1 MAQDTYNHISF
12 EDDEEEVFVVGA
24 AAAAPAQASLRSKT
38 SVAVETYE
46 DAKEIADE
54 VAAFYD
60 AAAEEDFGALG
71 AESKTDADTRAV
83 AGASVGAPRDVSDAA
98 VGEAAA
104 TSVAKRQ
111 KKQRNSE
118 HEQTTEDL
126 LGEPMPLLQKII
138 IAAAVVGVAV
148 LVAYLVLA

>member
-1 MAQDTYNHISF
+1 MAQDAYNHISF

-24 AAAAPAQASLRSKT
+24 AAVSSASTARQSNV
-38 SVAVETYE
+38 SNADEAYE
-46 DAKEIADE
+46 DAREIADE

-60 AAAEEDFGALG
+60 VAAEEDFGTPV
-71 AESKTDADTRAV
+71 AESNADADTRAT
-83 AGASVGAPRDVSDAA
+83 AGASTGAPRDVSGAEA
-98 VGEAAA
+98 GEAAA
-104 TSVAKRQ
+104 TSAAKRQ

-118 HEQTTEDL
+118 HEQTAEDL

>member
-24 AAAAPAQASLRSKT
+24 AAAAPAPTALRNKVSA
-38 SVAVETYE
+38 VAETYE

-60 AAAEEDFGALG
+60 VAAEEDFGTPV
-71 AESKTDADTRAV
+71 AESNADADTRAT
-83 AGASVGAPRDVSDAA
+83 AGASTGAPRDVSGAEA
-98 VGEAAA
+98 GEAAA
-104 TSVAKRQ
+104 TSAAKRQ

-118 HEQTTEDL
+118 HEQTAEDL

>member
-12 EDDEEEVFVVGA
+12 ENDEEEVFVVGA
-24 AAAAPAQASLRSKT
+24 AAASPAQAALRNKT
-38 SVAVETYE
+38 SAVAETYE
-46 DAKEIADE
+46 DAEEIADE

-60 AAAEEDFGALG
+60 VAAEDDFGAPV
-71 AESKTDADTRAV
+71 AESKADTDTRAA
-83 AGASVGAPRDVSDAA
+83 AGASVGALRDVSGAEA
-98 VGEAAA
+98 GEAAA
-104 TSVAKRQ
+104 ISAAKRQ

-118 HEQTTEDL
+118 HEQTAEDL

>member
-24 AAAAPAQASLRSKT
+24 AAAASAPTALRNKVSA
-38 SVAVETYE
+38 VAETYE

-54 VAAFYD
+54 VASFYD
-60 AAAEEDFGALG
+60 VAAEGGFGVPVAESNSDADMRAAAGAP
-71 AESKTDADTRAV
+71 A
-83 AGASVGAPRDVSDAA
+83 GAPRDVSGTEA
-98 VGEAAA
+98 GEAAA
-104 TSVAKRQ
+104 TSAAKRQ

-118 HEQTTEDL
+118 HEQTAEDL

-148 LVAYLVLA
+148 LVAYLVLV

>member
-24 AAAAPAQASLRSKT
+24 AAAAPAPTALRKKVSA
-38 SVAVETYE
+38 VAETYE

-60 AAAEEDFGALG
+60 VAAEGDFGVPV
-71 AESKTDADTRAV
+71 AESNSDADTRAA
-83 AGASVGAPRDVSDAA
+83 AGAPAGAPRDVLGAEA
-98 VGEAAA
+98 GEAAA
-104 TSVAKRQ
+104 TSAAKRQ

-118 HEQTTEDL
+118 HEQTAEDL

>member
-24 AAAAPAQASLRSKT
+24 AAALPVPTSLRSKA
-38 SVAVETYE
+38 SVAAGTYE
-46 DAKEIADE
+46 DAEEIADE

-60 AAAEEDFGALG
+60 VAAEDDFGVPV
-71 AESKTDADTRAV
+71 AESKADTDARAA
-83 AGASVGAPRDVSDAA
+83 AGAPAGAPRDVLGAEA
-98 VGEAAA
+98 GEAAA
-104 TSVAKRQ
+104 TSAAKRQ

-118 HEQTTEDL
+118 HEQTAEDL

-148 LVAYLVLA
+148 LVAYLVLV

>member
-24 AAAAPAQASLRSKT
+24 AAAAPAQASHQSRAS
-38 SVAVETYE
+38 AAAEIYE
-46 DAKEIADE
+46 DAQEIADE

-60 AAAEEDFGALG
+60 VAAEEGFGAPV
-71 AESKTDADTRAV
+71 AKSNEDADVRAT
-83 AGASVGAPRDVSDAA
+83 AGVSAGAPRDVSGAEA
-98 VGEAAA
+98 EEAAA
-104 TSVAKRQ
+104 ASEAKRQ

-118 HEQTTEDL
+118 HERTAEDL
-126 LGEPMPLLQKII
+126 LGEPMSLLQKII

-148 LVAYLVLA
+148 LVAYLVLG

>member
-12 EDDEEEVFVVGA
+12 EDDEEEVFVIGA
-24 AAAAPAQASLRSKT
+24 AAASPVPTSLRSKA
-38 SVAVETYE
+38 SVAAETYE
-46 DAKEIADE
+46 DAEEIADE

-60 AAAEEDFGALG
+60 AAAEDDFDAFVAGG
-71 AESKTDADTRAV
+71 KVDADTRAA
-83 AGASVGAPRDVSDAA
+83 AGTSAGVPRDVSDVAA
-98 VGEAAA
+98 GKTAA
-104 TSVAKRQ
+104 TSAAKRQ

-118 HEQTTEDL
+118 YEQTAEDL

>member
-24 AAAAPAQASLRSKT
+24 AAASSAPTARQSNVSSA
-38 SVAVETYE
+38 AETYE
-46 DAKEIADE
+46 DAQEIADE
-54 VAAFYD
+54 VASFYD
-60 AAAEEDFGALG
+60 VAAEDDFGVSV
-71 AESKTDADTRAV
+71 AESKADADARAA
-83 AGASVGAPRDVSDAA
+83 AGASTSALRDVS
-98 VGEAAA
+98 GAA
-104 TSVAKRQ
+104 TGKAASISAAKRQ
-111 KKQRNSE
+111 IKQRNND
-118 HEQTTEDL
+118 HEQTAEDL